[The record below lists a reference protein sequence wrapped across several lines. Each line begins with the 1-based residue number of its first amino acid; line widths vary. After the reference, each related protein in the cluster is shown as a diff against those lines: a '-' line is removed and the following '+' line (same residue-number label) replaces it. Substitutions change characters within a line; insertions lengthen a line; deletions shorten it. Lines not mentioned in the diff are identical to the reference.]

1 MAAAAVTGKVCVL
14 QAYVRGYL
22 VRKKFQSLHQDYE
35 SIVKEIDGDMD
46 MLKWDGKLFPRPKFK
61 NQTAGMEGVNNM
73 YKSKAS
79 EALCPEAEKS
89 ADYLLFENDEPEKES
104 CGNGVPS
111 SKQSTPKQL
120 DFPNTLNTNGSLHRQ
135 ESQIE
140 GVTPVVE
147 SEEVSYSRGD
157 ERKDPDNSM
166 TVMSMC
172 SNTVLENTSSASITK
187 ALCKLQRKE
196 MPTTQEELQ
205 NYRNSLAMELLWL
218 KQAISSRKNYLTLK
232 QQLGPPER

>member
-140 GVTPVVE
+140 E
-147 SEEVSYSRGD
+147 
-157 ERKDPDNSM
+157 
-166 TVMSMC
+166 
-172 SNTVLENTSSASITK
+172 